1 MYSLWVLL
9 SELPGRVYHRVQR
22 SSKENGCSSMRGEI
36 TMKSLMMKGN
46 EAIAESAIRA
56 GCRLYFGYPITPQS
70 EIAEYMARRL
80 PEVGGTFLQTE
91 SEIATVNMVYGAACT
106 GKRVMTSTSS
116 PGFSLMQEGI
126 SYIAGAELPC
136 VFANVARG
144 GPGLGD
150 IQPAQSDYF
159 QATKGGGHGD
169 YHLIVLAPSTLQ
181 EAVNLTQ
188 LAFDLADE
196 YRNPVLILADG
207 MIGQMM
213 EPVVLPPMR
222 DISSLPDHSEW
233 TLTGTSGRRPHRIAA
248 FNIDPH
254 GLEEMNRRYQEKYKR
269 IKQKEQRWEEY
280 EVEGAKYLLIG
291 YGTIGRILKS
301 VVDDLRGKKI
311 PAGLFRPITLWPF
324 PYQRLREIAE
334 DVEFV
339 FVVEMSAGQMVEDV
353 LLAVEGKAPV
363 HFYGRMGGVVPTP
376 EEILLAFERLRR

>member
-1 MYSLWVLL
+1 
-9 SELPGRVYHRVQR
+9 
-22 SSKENGCSSMRGEI
+22 MR
-36 TMKSLMMKGN
+36 KLMMKGN
-46 EAIAESAIRA
+46 EAIAESAVRA
-56 GCRLYFGYPITPQS
+56 GCRLYFAYPITPQS
-70 EIAEYMARRL
+70 EIAEYMSKRL

-136 VFANVARG
+136 VFVNVVRG

-169 YHLIVLAPSTLQ
+169 YRLIVLAPSTLQ
-181 EAVNLTQ
+181 EAVDLTQ
-188 LAFDLADE
+188 LAFDLADK

-213 EPVVLPPMR
+213 EPVELPPMK
-222 DISSLPDHSEW
+222 DISSLPDHSSW
-233 TLTGTSGRRPHRIAA
+233 ALTGANGREPHRIAA

-254 GLEEMNRRYQEKYKR
+254 GLEEMNKRYQEKYAR
-269 IKQKEQRWEEY
+269 ISLEEQRWEEY
-280 EVEGAKYLLIG
+280 KTEDAEFLMVG

-301 VVDDLRGKKI
+301 VVDDLREKNL
-311 PAGLFRPITLWPF
+311 PVGLFRPITLWPF
-324 PYQRLREIAE
+324 PYKRLEE
-334 DVEFV
+334 LSKKVNFV
-339 FVVEMSAGQMVEDV
+339 LTVEMSSGQMVEDV
-353 LLAVEGKAPV
+353 RLAVNGKAPV
-363 HFYGRMGGVVPTP
+363 YFYGRMGGIVPTP
-376 EEILLAFERLRR
+376 NEIRFAFENLLKEVK